1 MNFFYLYPN
10 QHLITYRIAV
20 KIHAKG
26 HYNRGMH
33 VNRVPGNQPRIES
46 HQRQLV
52 QAGCPVHDH
61 RPLLH
66 GLQQVLLRHGRVR
79 LGCLECIDS
88 AVAGLYQ
95 CTCYKWREHIPRHIL
110 GQTHLVQF
118 KSAVGYHNTTP
129 YGVHNR
135 SEHLA
140 LECAILGRLAECPLQ
155 KPLNGLLFKLTIL
168 GLVQTYQLLPLSV
181 YHGACFILVL
191 VRQVLRG
198 THVITCIYKLSIQV
212 VAVCYHG
219 KSIMAR
225 NRSELR
231 GEHRYTLQHE
241 LRWMYTNTAHTLNCH
256 IALQCSIFLGL
267 GRGLE
272 RCQRFLALV
281 LNIDLLERI
290 CDGLW
295 AFLASELLL
304 TSENSLELL
313 LGYLQQACNRLLHY
327 RVQHRLI
334 QLDITPAGTIH
345 AEDICTKQATVHRL
359 EALGLVGVSGFDL
372 SVAGYLLDVAICQC
386 KDRYTLGCLTDAHTG
401 ALQVRKELLM
411 HQRLARNSRDL
422 ADADL
427 TPEFCIRLPAD
438 ELGICDEGIKGTV
451 ANKPDGLE
459 TAKALT
465 ALLAAGGRN
474 ALGIIGC
481 STTCRHLG
489 LRHVF
494 QLVHVLAAC

>member
-1 MNFFYLYPN
+1 
-10 QHLITYRIAV
+10 
-20 KIHAKG
+20 
-26 HYNRGMH
+26 MH
-33 VNRVPGNQPRIES
+33 VDSVPGNQPGVES

-52 QAGCPVHDH
+52 QAGGPVHDH
-61 RPLLH
+61 RSLLH
-66 GLQQVLLRHGRVR
+66 GLQQVLLRHWRVR

-95 CTCYKWREHIPRHIL
+95 CTCHKWREHIPRHIL

-118 KSAVGYHNTTP
+118 KSAIRHYNTAP

-135 SEHLA
+135 SKHLA
-140 LECAILGRLAECPLQ
+140 LECTIFGRLAKCPLQ

-168 GLVQTYQLLPLSV
+168 GLIQTYQLLPLSV

-231 GEHRYTLQHE
+231 RNNRYALQHK
-241 LRWMYTNTAHTLNCH
+241 LRRVYTNTAHTLNCH
-256 IALQCSIFLGL
+256 IALQCSIFLGF
-267 GRGLE
+267 GCGLE
-272 RCQRFLALV
+272 LCQRFLALV
-281 LNIDLLERI
+281 FNIDLLERI

-334 QLDITPAGTIH
+334 QLDITPAGTVH
-345 AEDICTKQATVHRL
+345 AEDICTKQTTVHRL

-372 SVAGYLLDVAICQC
+372 SVAGYLLDVTIGQC
-386 KDRYTLGCLTDAHTG
+386 EDRDALGCLADAHTG
-401 ALQVRKELLM
+401 ALQVRKELLV

-427 TPEFCIRLPAD
+427 APELRIRLSTD

-451 ANKPDGLE
+451 ADKPDRLE

-465 ALLAAGGRN
+465 ALLATGSRN
-474 ALGIIGC
+474 TLGIIGC
-481 STTCRHLG
+481 STTCRHLR
-489 LRHVF
+489 LCHVF
-494 QLVHVLAAC
+494 QLVHILAAC

>member
-1 MNFFYLYPN
+1 
-10 QHLITYRIAV
+10 
-20 KIHAKG
+20 
-26 HYNRGMH
+26 MH
-33 VNRVPGNQPRIES
+33 VDSVPGDQPRIES

-61 RPLLH
+61 GSLLH
-66 GLQQVLLRHGRVR
+66 GLQQVLLSHWRVR

-95 CTCYKWREHIPRHIL
+95 CTCHKWREHIPRHIL
-110 GQTHLVQF
+110 GQTNLIQF
-118 KSAVGYHNTTP
+118 KSAIGYHHATA
-129 YGVHNR
+129 YCVHNR
-135 SEHLA
+135 SKHLA
-140 LECAILGRLAECPLQ
+140 LECAIFGRLAECPLQ

-168 GLVQTYQLLPLSV
+168 GLIQTYQLLPLSV

-198 THVITCIYKLSIQV
+198 THIITCIYKLSIQV

-231 GEHRYTLQHE
+231 RNNRYALQHE
-241 LRWMYTNTAHTLNCH
+241 LRRVYTNTAHTLNCH

-267 GRGLE
+267 GCGLE

-295 AFLASELLL
+295 AFLALKLLL

-327 RVQHRLI
+327 GVQHRLI
-334 QLDITPAGTIH
+334 QLDITPAGTVH

-386 KDRYTLGCLTDAHTG
+386 KDRYTLGCLTNAHTG
-401 ALQVRKELLM
+401 ALQVRKELLV

-422 ADADL
+422 ANADL
-427 TPEFCIRLPAD
+427 APELCIRLPTD

-465 ALLAAGGRN
+465 ALLATGSRNTLGVIGR
-474 ALGIIGC
+474 
-481 STTCRHLG
+481 STTCRHLR
-489 LRHVF
+489 LCHMF
-494 QLVHVLAAC
+494 QLVHILAAC

>member
-1 MNFFYLYPN
+1 
-10 QHLITYRIAV
+10 
-20 KIHAKG
+20 
-26 HYNRGMH
+26 MH
-33 VNRVPGNQPRIES
+33 VDSVPGNQPGVES

-52 QAGCPVHDH
+52 QAGGPVHDH
-61 RPLLH
+61 RSLLH
-66 GLQQVLLRHGRVR
+66 GLQQVLLRHWRVR

-95 CTCYKWREHIPRHIL
+95 CTCHKWREHIPRHIL

-118 KSAVGYHNTTP
+118 KSAIRHYNTAP

-135 SEHLA
+135 SKHLA
-140 LECAILGRLAECPLQ
+140 LECTIFGRLAKCPLQ

-168 GLVQTYQLLPLSV
+168 GLIQTYQLLPLSV

-231 GEHRYTLQHE
+231 RNNRYALQHK
-241 LRWMYTNTAHTLNCH
+241 LRRVYTNTAHTLNCH
-256 IALQCSIFLGL
+256 IALQCSIFLGF
-267 GRGLE
+267 GCGLE
-272 RCQRFLALV
+272 LCQRFLALV
-281 LNIDLLERI
+281 FNIDLLERI

-334 QLDITPAGTIH
+334 QLDITPAGTVH

-372 SVAGYLLDVAICQC
+372 SVAGYLLDVTIGQC
-386 KDRYTLGCLTDAHTG
+386 EDRDALGCLADAHTG
-401 ALQVRKELLM
+401 ALQVRKELLV

-427 TPEFCIRLPAD
+427 APELRIRLSTD

-451 ANKPDGLE
+451 ADKPDRLE

-465 ALLAAGGRN
+465 ALLATGSRN
-474 ALGIIGC
+474 TLGIIGC
-481 STTCRHLG
+481 STTCRHLR
-489 LRHVF
+489 LCHVF
-494 QLVHVLAAC
+494 QLVHILAAC